1 MDFYLL
7 SLKTTYSEGIDIP
20 EPSDCFINVNLSLA
34 GYVDD
39 SDKLEELGEQKA
51 VVLKVP
57 HDFDLDEIFDQN
69 SEELMEVYEIL
80 AYNQNSKIEIDELKS
95 KTFVY
100 LKSINIIEKYQNYG
114 LGEILFSKSLEHLRT
129 LFRDPIIILLAS
141 PINEEGYALIE
152 EENQVES
159 KRNKLHKWYK
169 RKNFKYLHCEENS
182 NMMYLDYS
190 AM

>member
-39 SDKLEELGEQKA
+39 SDKPEELGEQKA

-129 LFRDPIIILLAS
+129 LFHDPIIILLAS
-141 PINEEGYALIE
+141 PINEEGHALIE

-169 RKNFKYLHCEENS
+169 RKNFKYLYCEENS

>member
-129 LFRDPIIILLAS
+129 LFHDPIIILLAS
-141 PINEEGYALIE
+141 PINEEGHALIE

-169 RKNFKYLHCEENS
+169 RKNFKYLYCEENS